1 LRRRQRQAEYQ
12 QRFASEWLEESRVI
26 EESLR
31 FREEEVI
38 YIIFTLF
45 LRRTLRFDLTNLN
58 ILAGINFFAVRN
70 YKDDYSRN
78 KITITTM
85 YMMILVLLLPNRT
98 QLSKKV

>member
-1 LRRRQRQAEYQ
+1 LRRRQRQTEYQ

-38 YIIFTLF
+38 YIIFILF

-58 ILAGINFFAVRN
+58 ILAGINFFVR
-70 YKDDYSRN
+70 SG
-78 KITITTM
+78 TTKTTTHAT
-85 YMMILVLLLPNRT
+85 N
-98 QLSKKV
+98 